1 MIEIHNE
8 MEYDKWIIKRNS
20 INSLW
25 MLIICSCGL
34 VLLFLSLKLINTLKD
49 WNMEYDKMI
58 WFKGIIERNIKR
70 NSISRCEYLIILL
83 HYDILLV

>member
-1 MIEIHNE
+1 MQ
-8 MEYDKWIIKRNS
+8 YDKWIIKRNS

-34 VLLFLSLKLINTLKD
+34 VLLFLSLKLLNTLKD

-70 NSISRCEYLIILL
+70 NSIKDVNI
-83 HYDILLV
+83 

>member
-1 MIEIHNE
+1 
-8 MEYDKWIIKRNS
+8 
-20 INSLW
+20 

-70 NSISRCEYLIILL
+70 NSIKDVNI
-83 HYDILLV
+83 